1 MKNTMMK
8 IEDDEEKEVEI
19 EQKHNSCLLLSQ
31 GRVLEVH
38 PVPFSYKEI
47 LNKTDES
54 ASINSILS

>member
-8 IEDDEEKEVEI
+8 VEDDEEKEVEI

-31 GRVLEVH
+31 GRVLESIQF
-38 PVPFSYKEI
+38 PSYKEI

-54 ASINSILS
+54 VSINSILS